1 MPSRFQYFSPG
12 LKLLM
17 LFLMML
23 AAVVVVSFL
32 TGIIGW
38 VAFGDMQFEID
49 LLLERAG
56 LVKFIQATQTIL
68 VFIVPSL
75 IAAKLFWPEEARGLF
90 STKGLSLNVL
100 FASAVTMALS
110 QLFIGWTG
118 ALNSDLVLPESW
130 SAVSEWMA
138 KAEKEAMELTSVL
151 IKYDSDAGFLLNIV
165 IIAFLPALGEEWL
178 FRGHVQRYF
187 SGWFGN
193 MHAAIFVTA
202 LLFSAMH
209 LQFMTFLPRFFL
221 GLILGYLFY
230 LGKNLWYS
238 VAAHFTN
245 NFLALV
251 AMRGHDPME
260 ALSMDKSMGQG
271 FYAGV
276 VISAISVIGMLFLIS
291 RSVSGSRYGR

>member
-17 LFLMML
+17 LFLLML
-23 AAVVVVSFL
+23 AAVIVVSLL

-38 VAFGDMQFEID
+38 IAFGDMQFDIE

-68 VFIVPSL
+68 VFIVPSV
-75 IAAKLFWPEEARGLF
+75 IAAKLFWPEEAQGLIN
-90 STKGLSLNVL
+90 TKDLSLNIL
-100 FASAVTMALS
+100 LASMVTMALS

-118 ALNSDLVLPESW
+118 ALNSDMVLPESW
-130 SAVSEWMA
+130 STVSDWMA

-151 IKYDSDAGFLLNIV
+151 VQYDSDAGFLLNIV

-193 MHAAIFVTA
+193 VHAAIFVTA
-202 LLFSAMH
+202 FLFSAMH

-230 LGKNLWYS
+230 LGKNIWYP

-260 ALSMDKSMGQG
+260 ALNMDKNMSSGVDT
-271 FYAGV
+271 GV
-276 VISAISVIGMLFLIS
+276 VISAISVMGMLFLIG
-291 RSVSGSRYGR
+291 RSVKSQKYRL